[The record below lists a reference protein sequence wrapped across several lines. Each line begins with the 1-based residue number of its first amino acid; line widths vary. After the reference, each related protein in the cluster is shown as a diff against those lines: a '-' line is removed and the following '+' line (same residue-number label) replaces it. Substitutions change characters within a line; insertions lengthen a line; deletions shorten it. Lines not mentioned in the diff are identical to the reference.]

1 MTGITEFSLNT
12 SRVTILFLLLV
23 FVTGL
28 YAYLDYPKQED
39 PSITI
44 REAVVTASFP
54 GMSTGRVEDL
64 ITRKLEEKIREIGEV
79 DYIKSD
85 SKRAFPFFMS
95 LSRMRSPT
103 LSRFGEISGTRWTTS
118 NRSFQTAP

>member
-1 MTGITEFSLNT
+1 MTGITAFSLNT

-23 FVTGL
+23 VAIGF

-54 GMSTGRVEDL
+54 GMSTVRVEDL

-85 SKRAFPFFMS
+85 SKTGIS
-95 LSRMRSPT
+95 ILHVVVKD
-103 LSRFGEISGTRWTTS
+103 EITDLE
-118 NRSFQTAP
+118 PV